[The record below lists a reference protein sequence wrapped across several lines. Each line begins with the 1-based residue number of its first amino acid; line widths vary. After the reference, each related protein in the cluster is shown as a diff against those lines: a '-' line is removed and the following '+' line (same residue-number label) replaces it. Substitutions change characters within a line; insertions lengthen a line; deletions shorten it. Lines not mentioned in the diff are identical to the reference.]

1 MEPKDIA
8 PVVVAAGRIVD
19 THSSIFAK
27 VLQKNS
33 EISKF
38 WLPDGLGR
46 GYNPKTQDES

>member
-1 MEPKDIA
+1 MAVMKVTDDAPKDIA

-38 WLPDGLGR
+38 
-46 GYNPKTQDES
+46 